1 MSTDE
6 TLRGRGTLVLPD
18 RTYNVEYEL
27 SGNGGRITALS
38 PGDLAS
44 AILPDESVRLV
55 LEDGRWVAIIVENHN
70 GGFRMAG
77 GPPESKGK

>member
-27 SGNGGRITALS
+27 SGDGGRIIALS
-38 PGDLAS
+38 PGDLAR
-44 AILPDESVRLV
+44 AILSPWSVVPWSSL
-55 LEDGRWVAIIVENHN
+55 
-70 GGFRMAG
+70 
-77 GPPESKGK
+77 